1 MHRAWNWNKT
11 RRNSCIVAVACM
23 LVLLGWLFYPGYLV
37 EFYHKGQGVV
47 HTTAD
52 GARTAARETQ
62 AFLLTHPYFEVREVN
77 VIGAE
82 KLKGHDI
89 VVRSGL
95 GPNTGIWDVVPTELE
110 ERVRRHPWVKRV
122 LIRREL
128 PARLVITIEEWKPS
142 GIVALDKFYYVAD
155 NGVIFKPLGKG
166 DSTDFPF
173 ITGLLP
179 AKLPPHD
186 PATQEKL
193 AEVLSFGHTVE
204 RTTLGLSEIHFEP
217 GGGIVLYPIS
227 YAVPFRVGWGDWDA
241 KLDRLQWFVRKFPG
255 QAARFEAVDVSFE
268 GQVVARPRG
277 RV

>member
-1 MHRAWNWNKT
+1 MHSAWGWFKT
-11 RRNSCIVAVACM
+11 RRGSCIVAVACT

-47 HTTAD
+47 QTTAD
-52 GARTAARETQ
+52 GVQTAARETQ
-62 AFLLTHPYFEVREVN
+62 GFLLTHPYFEVRDIK

-82 KLKGHDI
+82 KLKGPDI

-110 ERVRRHPWVKRV
+110 ERVRKHPWVKGV
-122 LIRREL
+122 WIRREL

-155 NGVIFKPLGKG
+155 NGVIFKPLGED
-166 DSTDFPF
+166 DSMDFPF
-173 ITGLLP
+173 ITGLLS
-179 AKLPPHD
+179 AKLPLHD
-186 PATQEKL
+186 PTTREKL

-204 RTTLGLSEIHFEP
+204 RTTLGLSEIRFEP
-217 GGGIVLYPIS
+217 GGGIVLYPIA
-227 YAVPFRVGWGDWDA
+227 YAVPFHVGWGDWDA
-241 KLDRLQWFVRKFPG
+241 KLDRLQWFVQKFSG
-255 QAARFEAVDVSFE
+255 QAARFEAVDLSFK
-268 GQVVARPRG
+268 GQVVTRPRG